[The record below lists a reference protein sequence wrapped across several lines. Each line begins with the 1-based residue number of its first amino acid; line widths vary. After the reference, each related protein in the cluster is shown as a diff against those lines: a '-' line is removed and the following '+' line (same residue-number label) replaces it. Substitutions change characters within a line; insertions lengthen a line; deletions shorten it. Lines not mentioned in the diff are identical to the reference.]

1 MYRRFEE
8 EVGKNLIEKKL
19 LFGRYCKRWIAF
31 SALIVLIF
39 LSLTTPVFAQV
50 DVTTD
55 KGSYTRGETVYATA
69 TGLTSGNEYDF
80 FFNTYGPPE
89 HDEGND
95 RKIQA
100 DASGECGGSYTIRT
114 QPADPLGDWFV
125 RVVNWKAGNTP
136 AAALCHA
143 DFTVTDV
150 PEFPSIFALGA
161 GIMFLICGAIYLGMR
176 KHAMR
181 KV

>member
-1 MYRRFEE
+1 M
-8 EVGKNLIEKKL
+8 IEKRL
-19 LFGRYCKRWIAF
+19 LFGRGRYCKRWIAF

-39 LSLTTPVFAQV
+39 LSLTTPVFAQAV
-50 DVTTD
+50 ATYESDYSTSKVT
-55 KGSYTRGETVYATA
+55 YTLGETVYAKA
-69 TGLTSGNEYDF
+69 TGLTSGNDYDF
-80 FFNTYGPPE
+80 YYNTYGPPE
-89 HDEGND
+89 HEEGND
-95 RKIQA
+95 RKLQA
-100 DASGECGGSYTIRT
+100 DGSGVCLSSYTLST
-114 QPADPLGDWFV
+114 QPADPIGDWFV

-143 DFTVTDV
+143 DFTVTDVV